1 MPSVPMEMPSLTVMV
16 PNTWGM
22 APVACSALPASC
34 ASSFNPRL
42 QGVMVLYALAT
53 PTIGLSKSASL
64 KPTARNIDRL
74 GARSTPCVMVL
85 LLRTLMLFQRE
96 VPGEALHR
104 QKTKSQRQAHA
115 RWLPQNATSGD
126 NGRPARRWRQNTPAG
141 WPRFAA
147 HAFPYQSACH
157 PLQRSAPLQPRCR

>member
-96 VPGEALHR
+96 VPGEALNR
-104 QKTKSQRQAHA
+104 QKTKSQRQANA
-115 RWLPQNATSGD
+115 RCLPQNATSG
-126 NGRPARRWRQNTPAG
+126 NKGRPSRDSRLNT
-141 WPRFAA
+141 
-147 HAFPYQSACH
+147 SAINQLVQPHHCPH
-157 PLQRSAPLQPRCR
+157 HHTCLQIH